1 MLYIEHVMIYLWNNR
16 RFGVHLRWASTNDLI
31 E

>member
-1 MLYIEHVMIYLWNNR
+1 MIDLWNNR